1 MKSLIA
7 APVLALALAGCTIPG
22 ASPQETVTITQEAP
36 RAAEPERA
44 TDPDDLYTELLAS
57 EGIRAS
63 RATSIETARLICDAL
78 DAGYEKTFLAEMAMD
93 SGFSMRE
100 AAAIV
105 AAAVVVYCP
114 RHEI

>member
-7 APVLALALAGCTIPG
+7 ISALSLALAGCAVPG
-22 ASPQETVTITQEAP
+22 AAPQETVTITQEAP

-44 TDPDDLYTELLAS
+44 ASPDDLYMELLAS

-63 RATSIETARLICDAL
+63 RETSIETGRLICDAL
-78 DAGYEKTFLAEMAMD
+78 DAGYEKAFLAEMAMD